1 MSKSSMRRWN
11 LILAWLCC
19 AAIPAAAQVRDTTLT
34 PIDDTVKK
42 ASEEIPDSVKTT
54 GTLNKKPVNYGTIT
68 EIHNLSTYNANEVI
82 SLLKK
87 AKVGKPLTLSGDTSI
102 WKTGGLF
109 GISINQGSLQNWA
122 AGGDNFSLALGAKGN
137 FFANYADGRNS
148 WDNSLNL
155 SFGYLSTTSLGT
167 RKSDDE
173 IDLNSKY
180 GYNFSKNWSY
190 SAMLS
195 FRSQFA
201 NGYLYP
207 DDSTIVSHFLAPA
220 YVLASIGFNFKPV
233 PWFSIFMSPVTSRF
247 IIVNDRRLADLGSFG
262 VDSAHYRYH
271 DSTRTLISHGRKF
284 QYQFGP
290 YVSFQFKKEIVKNV
304 IWDSRLDLYSNYL
317 RNPQNIDVY
326 WTSLFTLKVNN
337 FITASLDNELI
348 YDDDVKFI
356 TYAKNADGS
365 VKTDPVTGEQ
375 LVLKKTSRIQFKE
388 LIGLGFTLQF

>member
-1 MSKSSMRRWN
+1 MSKSSSMRRWN

-271 DSTRTLISHGRKF
+271 DSIRTLISHGRKF

-290 YVSFQFKKEIVKNV
+290 YVSFQFKK
-304 IWDSRLDLYSNYL
+304 RL
-317 RNPQNIDVY
+317 
-326 WTSLFTLKVNN
+326 
-337 FITASLDNELI
+337 
-348 YDDDVKFI
+348 
-356 TYAKNADGS
+356 
-365 VKTDPVTGEQ
+365 
-375 LVLKKTSRIQFKE
+375 
-388 LIGLGFTLQF
+388 